1 MTVSRDPFF
10 DCARLPFEWWR
21 VAIPAVLLAM
31 TGINSPAA
39 TPAYLHQA
47 LVGFNPVNP
56 PGWAYTLTTRREDR
70 TISERHDPSKP
81 PGGQWALLT
90 MDGRPPTA
98 EETEKYGR
106 ARSAGPGGS
115 QSNFTKA
122 DIEPGSLQ
130 LIRETQDHAEFSA
143 EFREA
148 ATGADKMLGHL
159 LLRLKVDKRVPYV
172 SAYILELKEPYSP
185 ILGVKMQ
192 ELRVEALFRP
202 PNGDQPSLLSQMTSH
217 FAGRIFFF
225 STGEDLRLTYQDYTP
240 PPNELSR

>member
-1 MTVSRDPFF
+1 MTISRDPFP
-10 DCARLPFEWWR
+10 DCPRLPIEWCR
-21 VAIPAVLLAM
+21 IAISAVLL
-31 TGINSPAA
+31 TISGIKMPAA
-39 TPAYLHQA
+39 VPTYFHQA
-47 LVGFNPVNP
+47 LAGFNPAP
-56 PGWAYTLTTRREDR
+56 PSGWAYTLTTRREDR

-90 MDGRPPTA
+90 MDGRTPTT
-98 EETEKYGR
+98 EEMEKYGR

-115 QSNFTKA
+115 QANFTKG

-159 LLRLKVDKRVPYV
+159 ILHLKVDKRVPYV
-172 SAYILELKEPYSP
+172 SAYNLELKEPYSP
-185 ILGVKMQ
+185 ILGVKMR